1 LECRRFAPRRRFLA
15 PHGHRQEH
23 ARDRRRARPP
33 APRPSR
39 GGGLRVG
46 LRLGPRRANLAGS
59 SARRGSPR
67 RSRGRTRP
75 GSVVGGRTRLGRGRA
90 PRCDARLS
98 RGVRHAVARRRPLRV
113 HARAAA
119 GARRSRARRS
129 RVGDPA
135 APRGR
140 RPDRSRRGR
149 VRAPPP
155 CRCARATSPFP
166 GARCPRARRLRAPP
180 PGGDPRLQHACGM
193 AGPARRD
200 LAFVIPMRTKLDA
213 LVRHRDA
220 ALDELRLH
228 YVEAGPDDRDAPTI
242 VLLHGFPDFWYGWR
256 YQLVAL
262 AEAGVR
268 VLAPDLRGYDRSD
281 KPSSVAAYA
290 VRPLVQDIVQLLERT
305 CSAPPLLVGH
315 DWGGILAWWTAMLAP
330 HCIDRLAIVN
340 APHPAQLRTAMTRPA
355 QALRLWYVLYFQLP
369 WVPERL
375 LARDGHAPLLET
387 LRRYGVIVTD
397 DDRTRYAEAFAQ
409 GSLTAM
415 LNYYRALGR
424 P

>member
-1 LECRRFAPRRRFLA
+1 
-15 PHGHRQEH
+15 
-23 ARDRRRARPP
+23 
-33 APRPSR
+33 
-39 GGGLRVG
+39 
-46 LRLGPRRANLAGS
+46 
-59 SARRGSPR
+59 
-67 RSRGRTRP
+67 
-75 GSVVGGRTRLGRGRA
+75 
-90 PRCDARLS
+90 
-98 RGVRHAVARRRPLRV
+98 
-113 HARAAA
+113 
-119 GARRSRARRS
+119 
-129 RVGDPA
+129 
-135 APRGR
+135 
-140 RPDRSRRGR
+140 
-149 VRAPPP
+149 
-155 CRCARATSPFP
+155 
-166 GARCPRARRLRAPP
+166 
-180 PGGDPRLQHACGM
+180 M

-409 GSLTAM
+409 GSLNAM

-424 P
+424 PRALRELAALRPIDHPTLVLWGERDPVLLPALAHPPDRWVRDARVERIASAGHWPQIDCAERFTRHLLEWRASTGGDRIVQSGAQHGAHDQMMKGPNDVEIDRTRPMSIVHDRHE